1 MEDADGF
8 DDILLHFGLAGFAPV
23 VEVDEFEFKTDAAG
37 VDEDIF
43 GVDVGVIFVHAVD
56 IFKAADELVE
66 NAHGDIG
73 RNAIAAVVANPA
85 FEGDTFAE
93 FTDHDD
99 DALAAD
105 GDFFAVVVLEDD
117 GALAE
122 FVEFSSVLD
131 GGVAFGGGVGVVNFS
146 GTEDAGA
153 VFADAV
159 DFAFAARA
167 EETFN
172 GVMFADT
179 ASGREIEG
187 LARFGHWGVIHLN
200 Q

>member
-8 DDILLHFGLAGFAPV
+8 DDILFHFGLVRFAPV
-23 VEVDEFEFKTDAAG
+23 VEVDEFEFEANAAG
-37 VDEDIF
+37 VDENVF
-43 GVDVGVIFVHAVD
+43 GVNVGVVFVHAVD
-56 IFKAADELVE
+56 IFEAADELVE

-85 FEGDTFAE
+85 FEGDAFAE

-122 FVEFSSVLD
+122 FVEFSGMLD
-131 GGVAFGGGVGVVNFS
+131 GGVVFDGGVGVINF
-146 GTEDAGA
+146 GGAEDAGA

-159 DFAFAARA
+159 DFAFAAGA
-167 EETFN
+167 EEAFN

-179 ASGREIEG
+179 ASGWEIKG
-187 LARFGHWGVIHLN
+187 LARFGHWGMIHLN